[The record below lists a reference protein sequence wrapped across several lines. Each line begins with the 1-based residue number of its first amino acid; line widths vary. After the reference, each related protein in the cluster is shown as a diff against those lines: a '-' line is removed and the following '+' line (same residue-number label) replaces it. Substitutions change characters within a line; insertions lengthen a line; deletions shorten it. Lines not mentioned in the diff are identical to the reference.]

1 MPDFKN
7 MIKGMEE
14 KETPEAP
21 TQEETE
27 KAGKLADSGFKIG
40 EHRFIA
46 KDNNKANP
54 GFIAYGG
61 NNPDQKLSTKEL
73 AKIYDEQ
80 QKAKSV
86 SPEQDRLTKLKKD
99 AIAESQA
106 TAQKEAPLAQ
116 NPGESGNPKEL
127 LSQME
132 GIRNEEKQKESDL
145 LRKWAVDKSISY
157 DEFKNEE
164 KKLHQEAQDRVDSL
178 YGTLTTALNKAPSA
192 DKPKKASWEDPNKR
206 VKEADAKYKP
216 IYDKMEKEDDEIYK
230 AYWYETDPKKKAEL
244 KAQLEE
250 HGKKIDALIEEWE
263 QAAGFGKESNTEQ
276 GVEQDEDSKNI
287 NEELDDF
294 AEYIDNYL
302 GYDGYTATKNPDGTY
317 STNIGQEDPDA
328 EPVQL
333 TPAEFESLYRKMV
346 SEEPTMKGDFANYRK
361 GLSKTNGSNAPRLLK
376 PTDDFTDAEI
386 KNFLDYL
393 FYTNV
398 DQGYTYEK
406 TPQGD
411 YYTNLVAGDPEAEP
425 VVVNEEQL
433 KGFLRNSLQN
443 VDNLAQNLYEWQIDN
458 Q

>member
-40 EHRFIA
+40 EHRFIG
-46 KDNNKANP
+46 KDNNKTNP

-80 QKAKSV
+80 QKAKNID
-86 SPEQDRLTKLKKD
+86 PEQDRLTKLKKD

-106 TAQKEAPLAQ
+106 TAKKEAPLAEKPAQ
-116 NPGESGNPKEL
+116 NLLMGLTPEQRQAHYERIFKENDGNDEIFGGKGRAYGDLTDLYNGYDIPKGQPFDENLTDEHNKKMLEEFDDYVQQRGWYPEKGKEKYPDKARRGEEDIMAEYRNIKQDDIPEA
-127 LSQME
+127 
-132 GIRNEEKQKESDL
+132 IRQL
-145 LRKWAVDKSISY
+145 
-157 DEFKNEE
+157 EE
-164 KKLHQEAQDRVDSL
+164 KKK
-178 YGTLTTALNKAPSA
+178 TAK
-192 DKPKKASWEDPNKR
+192 
-206 VKEADAKYKP
+206 
-216 IYDKMEKEDDEIYK
+216 
-230 AYWYETDPKKKAEL
+230 TD
-244 KAQLEE
+244 
-250 HGKKIDALIEEWE
+250 EEWE
-263 QAAGFGKESNTEQ
+263 RYDEQARLLRR
-276 GVEQDEDSKNI
+276 DW
-287 NEELDDF
+287 EE
-294 AEYIDNYL
+294 NY
-302 GYDGYTATKNPDGTY
+302 GR
-317 STNIGQEDPDA
+317 
-328 EPVQL
+328 EP
-333 TPAEFESLYRKMV
+333 E
-346 SEEPTMKGDFANYRK
+346 
-361 GLSKTNGSNAPRLLK
+361 PRLLK

-393 FYTNV
+393 FYTNI

>member
-7 MIKGMEE
+7 MIEGMKEQ
-14 KETPEAP
+14 ETPEAP

-40 EHRFIA
+40 EHRFIG

-86 SPEQDRLTKLKKD
+86 SPEQDRLAKLKKD

-106 TAQKEAPLAQ
+106 TAKKEAPL
-116 NPGESGNPKEL
+116 
-127 LSQME
+127 
-132 GIRNEEKQKESDL
+132 
-145 LRKWAVDKSISY
+145 VDKPKVDRFEELSKTWKDKPHKVFNGKEYYIRPYTDFAGNRFY
-157 DEFKNEE
+157 DINAKKQDEDFDLGSASGYDFKTEDEARKTIDEWENNANQNLLMGLTPEQRQAHYEKIFKENDSNDEIFGGKGRAYGDLADLYNGYDIPKGQPFDENLTDEHNKKMLEEFDDYVQQRGWYPEKGKEKYPDKARRGEEDIMAEYRDIKQDDIPEAIRQLEE
-164 KKLHQEAQDRVDSL
+164 KKK
-178 YGTLTTALNKAPSA
+178 TAKN
-192 DKPKKASWEDPNKR
+192 
-206 VKEADAKYKP
+206 
-216 IYDKMEKEDDEIYK
+216 DDEWERY
-230 AYWYETDPKKKAEL
+230 D
-244 KAQLEE
+244 
-250 HGKKIDALIEEWE
+250 E
-263 QAAGFGKESNTEQ
+263 QARLLRR
-276 GVEQDEDSKNI
+276 DW
-287 NEELDDF
+287 EE
-294 AEYIDNYL
+294 NY
-302 GYDGYTATKNPDGTY
+302 GR
-317 STNIGQEDPDA
+317 
-328 EPVQL
+328 EP
-333 TPAEFESLYRKMV
+333 E
-346 SEEPTMKGDFANYRK
+346 
-361 GLSKTNGSNAPRLLK
+361 PRLLK

-393 FYTNV
+393 FYTNI

-433 KGFLRNSLQN
+433 KGFLRNSLQS

>member
-7 MIKGMEE
+7 MIEGMKEQ
-14 KETPEAP
+14 ETPETP

-40 EHRFIA
+40 EHRFIG
-46 KDNNKANP
+46 KDNNKTNP

-106 TAQKEAPLAQ
+106 TAKKEAPLAKRTV
-116 NPGESGNPKEL
+116 GEDL
-127 LSQME
+127 
-132 GIRNEEKQKESDL
+132 SDL
-145 LRKWAVDKSISY
+145 YEKEFFKQANGNKEDFVNHFINRFGVPRGSSKKREMEYYSKRFDELMAKGGAKENNLLMGLTPEQRQAHYEKIFKENDANDEIFGGKGRAYGDLTDLYNSY
-157 DEFKNEE
+157 DIPKGQPFDENLTDEHNKKMLEEFDDYVQQRGWYPEKGKEKYPDKARRGEEDIMAEYRNIKQDDIPEAIRQLEE
-164 KKLHQEAQDRVDSL
+164 KKK
-178 YGTLTTALNKAPSA
+178 TAK
-192 DKPKKASWEDPNKR
+192 
-206 VKEADAKYKP
+206 
-216 IYDKMEKEDDEIYK
+216 
-230 AYWYETDPKKKAEL
+230 TD
-244 KAQLEE
+244 
-250 HGKKIDALIEEWE
+250 EEWE
-263 QAAGFGKESNTEQ
+263 RYDEQARLLRR
-276 GVEQDEDSKNI
+276 DW
-287 NEELDDF
+287 EE
-294 AEYIDNYL
+294 NY
-302 GYDGYTATKNPDGTY
+302 GR
-317 STNIGQEDPDA
+317 
-328 EPVQL
+328 EP
-333 TPAEFESLYRKMV
+333 E
-346 SEEPTMKGDFANYRK
+346 
-361 GLSKTNGSNAPRLLK
+361 PRLLK

-393 FYTNV
+393 FYTNI

-443 VDNLAQNLYEWQIDN
+443 VDNLAQNLYDWQIDN

>member
-1 MPDFKN
+1 MPDFKT

-14 KETPEAP
+14 KETPETP

-40 EHRFIA
+40 EHRFIG
-46 KDNNKANP
+46 KDNNKTNP

-86 SPEQDRLTKLKKD
+86 PSEQDRLTKLKKD

-106 TAQKEAPLAQ
+106 TAKKEAPLA
-116 NPGESGNPKEL
+116 
-127 LSQME
+127 
-132 GIRNEEKQKESDL
+132 
-145 LRKWAVDKSISY
+145 
-157 DEFKNEE
+157 
-164 KKLHQEAQDRVDSL
+164 
-178 YGTLTTALNKAPSA
+178 
-192 DKPKKASWEDPNKR
+192 DKPKNTPWEDSDKR

-216 IYDKMEKEDDEIYK
+216 IYDEMDKEDDEIYK
-230 AYWYETDPKKKAEL
+230 AYWYETDPNKKAQL
-244 KAQLEE
+244 KAQLDE

-263 QAAGFGKESNTEQ
+263 QAAGFGKKEAPLAQKPKTRKV
-276 GVEQDEDSKNI
+276 G
-287 NEELDDF
+287 NEEFPAPQKAQYQESRFLKDDPYYKLIKEKSPMSYREHLYYPENGKF
-294 AEYIDNYL
+294 ALHDTEGNKIGEFDDEENTLAAIDNRYSDKAEDIMAEYRDIKQDDIPEAIRQLEEKKKTAKTDEEWERYDEQARLLRRDWEENY
-302 GYDGYTATKNPDGTY
+302 GR
-317 STNIGQEDPDA
+317 
-328 EPVQL
+328 EP
-333 TPAEFESLYRKMV
+333 E
-346 SEEPTMKGDFANYRK
+346 
-361 GLSKTNGSNAPRLLK
+361 PRLLK

-393 FYTNV
+393 FYTNI